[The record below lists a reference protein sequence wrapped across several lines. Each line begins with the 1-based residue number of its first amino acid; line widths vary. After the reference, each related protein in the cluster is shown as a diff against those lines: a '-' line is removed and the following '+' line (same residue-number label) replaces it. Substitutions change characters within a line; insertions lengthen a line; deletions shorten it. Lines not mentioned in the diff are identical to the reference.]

1 MFMDVNSAVP
11 EGEHQVLLTQE
22 QEAAAKKLRRRS
34 LALTLRFLLSKAVL
48 IGVSI
53 FLAVFLTVLLINNPN
68 TVGRDVGPRQLEL
81 KMQQQVSLLMRIFEI
96 GHPELGDMPET
107 EREPIL
113 QAYYD
118 ELVEESGLNLPFL
131 PRHLKW
137 TWNALTFNWGKL
149 ATVNVAPIAM
159 LTTKTSS
166 YALNSVVL
174 QRLPY
179 SILLVTTSFF
189 FILVLGIPL
198 ALVSARNYGKWFDRL
213 LALLT
218 PLSSIPSWVMG
229 IILILIF
236 AIELNLL
243 PMGGMVDIKPPE
255 NKIGYVPILAKHM
268 ILPVASIIITTLF
281 QLVFSWR
288 TFFVS
293 FAEEDYVDLAKA
305 QGLPTRTLERKYIL
319 RPSLTFVITSFVL
332 MFVNYWQIS
341 MALEVIFNWQ
351 GIGWLYIKYGL
362 PNFWGESM
370 YKGELLIALAM
381 VVVMA
386 YLLGIIVFLLD
397 IVYLWVDPRIR
408 LGLSDTYIRTS
419 RPHRS
424 LSELLPQWK
433 REPKAVRVSLTREE
447 KRSRQAWERRK
458 SHVRAGAA
466 NFRQQFK
473 RFVYEVK
480 RYPSAVFGLSVILL
494 LLAGSIYAVTALPY
508 ATIGEEWGRSVFTG
522 QAERPR
528 LAKPSWVNWFR
539 ANDYLSTIHLSTD
552 AEQENKTVST
562 LSEDTSQITYRM
574 SFVYDYQDFPSEVM
588 LYLEGIYKE
597 TKPFVNA
604 EWITPDNRTIKLR
617 GMAVGVKS
625 PVDLETQLPVKR
637 LVAGND
643 NWKEWFVAGGNYP
656 TPAYTLL
663 LADPFGAQA
672 AVLPGS
678 YQLVITATTF
688 EKDSDIR
695 ADLYLFGQ
703 VYGAA
708 GTDYYRRDLL
718 VPLLW
723 GMPFALIIG
732 LLGSISTAL
741 VSMLFAA
748 AGAWYGGWVD
758 TVVQRISEI
767 NLVLP
772 ILAICVLAYAYLG
785 VPISVVLGIIILSIA
800 FGAPVRNFRAAFLQI
815 RSSPYIEAAESYGAS
830 DFRIVRKY
838 MMPRILTSLI
848 PQIILL
854 IPSFVFLEATLGL
867 FNISSDY
874 PTWGKVIYQALTKG
888 AWFGSRYWVVQP
900 LVLLMIT
907 GLGFAMFGFALE
919 RILNPKLTRD

>member
-1 MFMDVNSAVP
+1 MEVSGTAP
-11 EGEHQVLLTQE
+11 ETEQKVLLSQE
-22 QEAAAKKLRRRS
+22 QETAAKKLRRRS
-34 LALTLRFLLSKAVL
+34 WVLVLRFLFTKLLL

-53 FLAVFLTVLLINNPN
+53 FLAVFFTVLLINNPN
-68 TVGRDVGPRQLEL
+68 TEGRDVGPQQLEFKIWQL
-81 KMQQQVSLLMRIFEI
+81 INLQMRIYEI
-96 GHPELGDMPET
+96 EHPALEDMPEA
-107 EREPIL
+107 ERSAIL
-113 QAYYD
+113 QDYNNQ
-118 ELVEESGLNLPFL
+118 LIRESGINLPFL

-137 TWNALTFNWGKL
+137 TWNALTFNWGHL
-149 ATVNVAPIAM
+149 ATVNVAPIAI

-166 YALNSVVL
+166 YTLNSVIL
-174 QRLPY
+174 QHLPY
-179 SILLVTTSFF
+179 SILLATTSFF
-189 FILVLGIPL
+189 FILVLGVPL
-198 ALVSARNYGKWFDRL
+198 ALVSARHYGKWFDRL

-243 PMGGMVDIKPPE
+243 PMGGMLDMKPPE
-255 NKIGYVPILAKHM
+255 TRIGYVPILAKHM
-268 ILPVASIIITTLF
+268 VLPVASIILTTLF
-281 QLVFSWR
+281 QLAYSWR
-288 TFFVS
+288 TYFVS

-319 RPSLTFVITSFVL
+319 RPSLSYVITSFIL

-381 VVVMA
+381 VVILA

-419 RPHRS
+419 RPRRS
-424 LSELLPQWK
+424 LAELLPQRGK
-433 REPKAVRVSLTREE
+433 RRKPAGASLSHG
-447 KRSRQAWERRK
+447 KKGSMHAWERRK
-458 SHVRAGAA
+458 AHAMTGWAA
-466 NFRQQFK
+466 FSQQFK

-494 LLAGSIYAVTALPY
+494 LLLGSIYAVTALPY
-508 ATIGEEWGRSVFTG
+508 ATIGEEWGRSTFTG
-522 QAERPR
+522 QPERPK
-528 LAKPSWVNWFR
+528 LAKPGWVNWFR
-539 ANDYLSTIHLSTD
+539 ARDYLGTVHLSTESLQD
-552 AEQENKTVST
+552 SKTVT
-562 LSEDTSQITYRM
+562 AVTEDVNQITYRM
-574 SFVYDYQDFPSEVM
+574 SFDYDYQDFPSEVM
-588 LYLEGIYKE
+588 LYYEGVYKN
-597 TKPFVNA
+597 TKPFVNV
-604 EWITPDNRTIKLR
+604 EWITPDNRTIQLK
-617 GMAVGVKS
+617 GTSAGAKS
-625 PVDLETQLPVKR
+625 PVNFETQMSLNK
-637 LVAGND
+637 LLAGND
-643 NWKEWFVAGGNYP
+643 NWKDWFVVGGNYP

-663 LADPFGAQA
+663 FADPFGSSAR
-672 AVLPGS
+672 VLPGT
-678 YQLVITATTF
+678 YQLVITALTF
-688 EKDSDIR
+688 EPDSDIK
-695 ADLYLFGQ
+695 ANLYLFGQ

-732 LLGSISTAL
+732 LLGSVSTAL
-741 VSMLFAA
+741 ISMLFAA

-758 TVVQRISEI
+758 NVVQRISEI

-772 ILAICVLAYAYLG
+772 VIAICVLAYAYLG
-785 VPISVVLGIIILSIA
+785 VSISVVIGVIILSIA
-800 FGAPVRNFRAAFLQI
+800 FGAPIRNFRSAFLSI
-815 RSSPYIEAAESYGAS
+815 RTSPYIEAAEAYGAS

-900 LVLLMIT
+900 LVLLMLT

>member
-1 MFMDVNSAVP
+1 MEVTGPIP
-11 EGEHQVLLTQE
+11 ETEQKALIE
-22 QEAAAKKLRRRS
+22 QEAAAEKRWRRRS
-34 LALTLRFLLSKAVL
+34 LTLAVRYLIAKALL
-48 IGVSI
+48 IGASI
-53 FLAVFLTVLLINNPN
+53 FLAVFFTVLLVNNPN
-68 TVGRDVGPRQLEL
+68 TEGRDVGPQQLEL
-81 KMQQQVSLLMRIFEI
+81 KMRQQIDLQMHIYAIE
-96 GHPELGDMPET
+96 HPELDDLPEA
-107 EREPIL
+107 EREAIM
-113 QAYYD
+113 QRYHA

-137 TWNALTFNWGKL
+137 TWKALTFNWGKL
-149 ATVNVAPIAM
+149 ATVNVAPIAI

-166 YALNSVVL
+166 YTLNSVVF
-174 QRLPY
+174 QHLPY
-179 SILLVTTSFF
+179 SVLLVTTSFLLIF
-189 FILVLGIPL
+189 LLGIPL

-243 PMGGMVDIKPPE
+243 PMGGMLDVKPPVT
-255 NKIGYVPILAKHM
+255 KIGYVPIVLKHM
-268 ILPVASIIITTLF
+268 ILPVAAILITTLF
-281 QLVFSWR
+281 QLAYSWR
-288 TFFVS
+288 TFFIS
-293 FAEEDYVDLAKA
+293 FAEEDYVDLGKA
-305 QGLPTRTLERKYIL
+305 QGLPMRTLERKYIL
-319 RPSLTFVITSFVL
+319 RPSLAYVITSFTL
-332 MFVNYWQIS
+332 LFVSYWQVS

-381 VVVMA
+381 VVIMA

-397 IVYLWVDPRIR
+397 LVYLWVDPRIR
-408 LGLSDTYIRTS
+408 FGLSDTYIRTR
-419 RPHRS
+419 RPRRS
-424 LSELLPQWK
+424 LADWLQRDK
-433 REPKAVRVSLTREE
+433 RSKSARFALTREE
-447 KRSRQAWERRK
+447 RTQRRKWGRQK
-458 SHVRAGAA
+458 SHVNVGLA
-466 NFRQQFK
+466 NTRQQVK

-494 LLAGSIYAVTALPY
+494 LLVGSIYAVFALPY
-508 ATIGEEWGRSVFTG
+508 ETIGEEWGRSVFTG
-522 QAERPR
+522 QPERPK
-528 LAKPSWVNWFR
+528 LAKPGWINWFR
-539 ANDYLSTIHLSTD
+539 SKDYLSTVKLSTATLQD
-552 AEQENKTVST
+552 GKTVT
-562 LSEDTSQITYRM
+562 TVSEDVSQITYRL
-574 SFVYDYQDFPSEVM
+574 SFDYDYQDFPSEVM
-588 LYLEGIYKE
+588 LYLEGFYTK
-597 TKPFVNA
+597 TKPFVNV
-604 EWITPDNRTIKLR
+604 EWITPDNRSISLK
-617 GMAVGVKS
+617 GMSAGVRL
-625 PVDLETQLPVKR
+625 PINFETQLPVNR
-637 LVAGND
+637 LLAGND
-643 NWKEWFVAGGNYP
+643 NWKDWFVVGTNYP
-656 TPAYTLL
+656 TPAYRLL
-663 LADPFGAQA
+663 FADPFGAKA
-672 AVLPGS
+672 TLLPGT
-678 YQLVITATTF
+678 YQLIITATTF
-688 EKDSDIR
+688 EKNSDVQ

-703 VYGAA
+703 VYGMA
-708 GTDYYRRDLL
+708 GTDYYRRDLM

-741 VSMLFAA
+741 ISMLAAA

-758 TVVQRISEI
+758 NLVQRISEI

-772 ILAICVLAYAYLG
+772 VLAISVLAYAFLG
-785 VPISVVLGIIILSIA
+785 APIWSVIGVIILSTA
-800 FGAPVRNFRAAFLQI
+800 FGAPTRNFRAAFLQI
-815 RSSPYIEAAESYGAS
+815 RSSPYIEAAEAYGAS
-830 DFRIVRKY
+830 DFRIVSKY

-900 LVLLMIT
+900 LVLLMLT

>member
-1 MFMDVNSAVP
+1 MEVINAAP
-11 EGEHQVLLTQE
+11 ENEHKVLLAQE
-22 QEAAAKKLRRRS
+22 QEAAARKLRRRS
-34 LALTLRFLLSKAVL
+34 IALMLRYLLSKAAL

-68 TVGRDVGPRQLEL
+68 TEGRDVGPQQLEF
-81 KMQQQVSLLMRIFEI
+81 KMWQQISLQLRIYEI
-96 GHPELGDMPET
+96 EHPELENMPEA
-107 EREPIL
+107 ERTAIL
-113 QAYYD
+113 QEYNT
-118 ELVEESGLNLPFL
+118 LLIQESGLNLPFL

-137 TWNALTFNWGKL
+137 TWNALTFNWGHL
-149 ATVNVAPIAM
+149 ATVNVAPVAI
-159 LTTKTSS
+159 LTTRTSS
-166 YALNSVVL
+166 YTLNSVVL
-174 QRLPY
+174 QHLPY
-179 SILLVTTSFF
+179 SVLLATTSFF

-198 ALVSARNYGKWFDRL
+198 ALVSARHYGKWFDRL

-243 PMGGMVDIKPPE
+243 PMGGMLDVKPPE
-255 NKIGYVPILAKHM
+255 SKIGYVPIVAKHM
-268 ILPVASIIITTLF
+268 ILPVTAIIITTLF
-281 QLVFSWR
+281 QLAYSWR

-370 YKGELLIALAM
+370 YKGELLIALGM
-381 VVVMA
+381 VVIMA

-397 IVYLWVDPRIR
+397 LVYLWVDPRIR

-419 RPHRS
+419 RPRRS
-424 LSELLPQWK
+424 LAEMLPQRR
-433 REPKAVRVSLTREE
+433 REREAVRLRRTREE
-447 KRSRQAWERRK
+447 KPSGQGWEQRRA
-458 SHVRAGAA
+458 HVRAGAS
-466 NFRQQFK
+466 NFRQQAK
-473 RFVYEVK
+473 RFAYEVK

-494 LLAGSIYAVTALPY
+494 LLLGSIYAVTALPY
-508 ATIGEEWGRSVFTG
+508 TTIGEEWGRSVFTG
-522 QAERPR
+522 QAERPK

-539 ANDYLSTIHLSTD
+539 SRDYLSTIHLSTD
-552 AEQENKTVST
+552 AVQDSKTVT
-562 LSEDTSQITYRM
+562 ALSENSSQITYRM
-574 SFVYDYQDFPSEVM
+574 SFDYYYADFPSEVM
-588 LYLEGIYKE
+588 LYLEGIYKD
-597 TKPFVNA
+597 TKPFVTV
-604 EWITPDNRTIKLR
+604 EWITPDNRTIKLK
-617 GMAVGVKS
+617 GMAAGAKS
-625 PVDLETQLPVKR
+625 PVNFEKQMSVNR
-637 LVAGND
+637 LLAGND
-643 NWKEWFVAGGNYP
+643 NWREWFVVEGNYP

-672 AVLPGS
+672 AVLPGR
-678 YQLVITATTF
+678 YQLIISAITF

-708 GTDYYRRDLL
+708 GTDAYRRDLL

-732 LLGSISTAL
+732 LLGSVSTAL
-741 VSMLFAA
+741 ISMLFAA

-772 ILAICVLAYAYLG
+772 ILAICVLGYAYLG
-785 VPISVVLGIIILSIA
+785 VPISVVIGVIILSIA
-800 FGAPVRNFRAAFLQI
+800 FGAPIRNFRAAFLQI
-815 RSSPYIEAAESYGAS
+815 RSSPYIEAAEAYGAS

-900 LVLLMIT
+900 LVLLMLT